1 MRPLQVLAVAPE
13 IFPLIKTGGLGDVA
27 GALPKAL
34 KTEGVS
40 VLSLVPGYPAVVS
53 KLGDGEVVSSLDD
66 LFGAQ
71 ARLVAAEISGLKLLV
86 LDAPELYQRPGGPYT
101 DTDGRDWPDN
111 AIRFAAL
118 AFVAAQ
124 IGRGLVSSF
133 LPDIIHAHDWQ
144 AGLTPAYLHYAG
156 ERAPATVLTVH
167 NLAFQGVF
175 SADLLEPLRLPWS
188 SYSPDG
194 LEYHGAISFLKAGL
208 VFAERITTVSPS
220 YALEIQTDEGGMGL
234 GGLLRARS
242 PVLSGIL
249 NGIDTTVWN
258 PTNDPYLVKS
268 YDARHLPARTANKL
282 ALQEQL
288 GLARG
293 TEALLF
299 GVISR
304 LSQQKGL
311 DLLLESLPVLL
322 DKGAQLAVLGTGDK
336 GVADEFARAS
346 KEYPGRVA
354 AVLGFDERLAHLIQ
368 AGADAV
374 FVPSR
379 FEPCGITQLCALR
392 YGAVPIVARVGG
404 LADTVIDANEMA
416 LSAGVATGIQFSPVT
431 REMLKTAILRAQR
444 LWQDRHVWNQLQR
457 NGMKTDVGWTRS
469 ARLYAELYARILS

>member
-13 IFPLIKTGGLGDVA
+13 IFPLTKTGGLGDVA

-53 KLGDGEVVSSLDD
+53 ELGDGEVVSSLDD

-188 SYSPDG
+188 CYSPDG

-234 GGLLRARS
+234 GGLL
-242 PVLSGIL
+242 
-249 NGIDTTVWN
+249 
-258 PTNDPYLVKS
+258 
-268 YDARHLPARTANKL
+268 
-282 ALQEQL
+282 
-288 GLARG
+288 
-293 TEALLF
+293 
-299 GVISR
+299 
-304 LSQQKGL
+304 
-311 DLLLESLPVLL
+311 
-322 DKGAQLAVLGTGDK
+322 
-336 GVADEFARAS
+336 
-346 KEYPGRVA
+346 
-354 AVLGFDERLAHLIQ
+354 
-368 AGADAV
+368 
-374 FVPSR
+374 
-379 FEPCGITQLCALR
+379 
-392 YGAVPIVARVGG
+392 
-404 LADTVIDANEMA
+404 
-416 LSAGVATGIQFSPVT
+416 
-431 REMLKTAILRAQR
+431 
-444 LWQDRHVWNQLQR
+444 
-457 NGMKTDVGWTRS
+457 
-469 ARLYAELYARILS
+469 